1 MSLSLKE
8 RKVNTGATNLTAR
21 SERGSIIR
29 KDFYRSW
36 THKLIS
42 PEAHV
47 APAQAVDQGRTYNK
61 TATWRPVALYERN
74 FTTTTSESFQDP
86 STQKAPEEPHA
97 KSEEELTSERK
108 ARGKQVEA
116 VEAFCKTAK
125 AHFGTTAAMLKAV
138 SLMHA
143 CLYTCL

>member
-1 MSLSLKE
+1 MSLNLKE

-42 PEAHV
+42 PEAH
-47 APAQAVDQGRTYNK
+47 APPAAAVGHAATYNK
-61 TATWRPVALYERN
+61 TATWRPVALYERE
-74 FTTTTSESFQDP
+74 FTTTTTDSFQDP
-86 STQKAPEEPHA
+86 STLKAPEEPHA
-97 KSEEELTSERK
+97 KSEEQLSMERK
-108 ARGKQVEA
+108 ARSKQVEA

-138 SLMHA
+138 SA
-143 CLYTCL
+143 FS